1 MPRSSHPSLGLTF
14 DCFVSFFVDRA
25 PGRGESAG
33 SVPAGAS
40 TWRPPPH
47 LLLCPQSVGAG
58 ETDSLDGLTS
68 RCATRAEAR
77 RTHPN
82 RTTTGSTPRQRPP
95 LLLPPASTR
104 PSRRGA
110 GRTSRAQLR
119 RGGGASRA
127 PRLTER
133 TADPTR
139 RRRPW
144 KRVPQLAPHR
154 PPSHRR
160 RAPARRPAQAARA
173 APRRAPRRS
182 TR

>member
-1 MPRSSHPSLGLTF
+1 MEGDASNQMNGLSTARPAAE
-14 DCFVSFFVDRA
+14 RA
-25 PGRGESAG
+25 PGPSQP
-33 SVPAGAS
+33 VPQPGDN
-40 TWRPPPH
+40 
-47 LLLCPQSVGAG
+47 LLLRPQSVGAG

-77 RTHPN
+77 RTRPS

-127 PRLTER
+127 PRLTEM

-139 RRRPW
+139 RRRLW
-144 KRVPQLAPHR
+144 KRVPQLAPRR

-160 RAPARRPAQAARA
+160 RAPARRPAQAARP
-173 APRRAPRRS
+173 APRRRLLLSHLSHP
-182 TR
+182 TGKKQPET